1 MPTTTTP
8 LDELARRAETYA
20 KEIHRRFFRVLT
32 REDCADVVQDV
43 FLLAAESETCRH
55 FNRYKLEAWIRH
67 AAQHRALDI
76 VKDPHH
82 LGQGKRRRTPRLDI
96 TDLAEVLAAET
107 PDETDDT
114 HMKAL
119 LAAFAR
125 LPARQQQILGL
136 RHLDNLTR
144 EACAR
149 VMNMS
154 VMTFRRSH
162 DDAVRRLIDLVVQ
175 TRPHDTCAEARALIH
190 LSADGHLEPESIA
203 RLDAHLEGCAH
214 CHHYRRRSRG
224 LLVFL
229 PLPALTLADRLAA
242 RLHVVVDRL
251 MPAAQGAD
259 PSLAAGGGGAAALG
273 GAKIV
278 AVLAAGAVA
287 VGGPIAAHHLSGR
300 DTAHAAVRG
309 PGVPVAGS
317 SPAATSSDGSRTYTY
332 AARPSS
338 QVSAPT
344 PSTRRSGGVAAN
356 ATRHKTRTSTLG
368 ELKPAGHEVSPT
380 AARPA
385 TLPAPQG
392 AATSSRAPTKTTN
405 KAAPAP
411 VPGAPTADSSS
422 GEFAPHP

>member
-1 MPTTTTP
+1 MPTTTP
-8 LDELARRAETYA
+8 LDELAGLAETYA
-20 KEIHRRFFRVLT
+20 KELHKRFFRVLT
-32 REDCADVVQDV
+32 REDCADVIQDV
-43 FLLAAESETCRH
+43 FLAAAESETCQQL
-55 FNRYKLEAWIRH
+55 NRYKLEAWIRR
-67 AAQHRALDI
+67 AAQHRALDV

-82 LGQGKRRRTPRLDI
+82 LGQAAERRAPRLDI
-96 TDLAEVLAAET
+96 TDFAEVLAADA

-114 HMKAL
+114 HMTAL

-125 LPARQQQILGL
+125 LPTQQQQILGL

-190 LSADGHLEPESIA
+190 LSADGHLEPESTA
-203 RLDAHLEGCAH
+203 RLEAHLEGCAH

-229 PLPALTLADRLAA
+229 PLPAVSLADRLAA
-242 RLHVVVDRL
+242 RLHIVIERVL
-251 MPAAQGAD
+251 PAAQSAD
-259 PSLAAGGGGAAALG
+259 PSLAAGAGGGGAAALG
-273 GAKIV
+273 GAKVV

-287 VGGPIAAHHLSGR
+287 VGGPLAAHRL
-300 DTAHAAVRG
+300 TAHERARAAVPSTSAAASNSTPPASAR
-309 PGVPVAGS
+309 VGS
-317 SPAATSSDGSRTYTY
+317 MTYTY

-338 QVSAPT
+338 PATS
-344 PSTRRSGGVAAN
+344 PSTSARPSTGAARKT
-356 ATRHKTRTSTLG
+356 TRHKTGTSTLG
-368 ELKPAGHEVSPT
+368 ELKPPGHEISPS
-380 AARPA
+380 A
-385 TLPAPQG
+385 TSPAPR
-392 AATSSRAPTKTTN
+392 AVTTTSSPALHKTIN
-405 KAAPAP
+405 KSAPAA
-411 VPGAPTADSSS
+411 VPPAPTADSSS